1 MKNPPHGG
9 LVPISGSVSFETRA
23 ILQAAGDGNISEG
36 LRRALALPTTTLSGA
51 VRVMHPAL
59 LLPDPEKAD
68 GPAVLA
74 MPGGIIAHGI
84 GPAGLI
90 IDAESDRLLITGINR
105 EISTELNINRLA
117 TLAARFLPAVLAC
130 CCSDAQADEFG
141 QPIGCGL
148 LLQRLS
154 HGLIEIVAEGQA
166 GAAVVLPLRHALQLA
181 AELSALLSR
190 RVAEHQD
197 AIAQLSR
204 SITRE
209 EAPA

>member
-9 LVPISGSVSFETRA
+9 LVPISGSVSFETRQ
-23 ILQAAGDGNISEG
+23 ILREAGNGNISEG
-36 LRRALALPTTTLSGA
+36 LRLALELPTTTLSGA

-59 LLPDPEKAD
+59 LPNPETAD

-74 MPGGIIAHGI
+74 TPAGIIAHGI

-90 IDAESDRLLITGINR
+90 VDAEDGKLLITGIPN
-105 EISTELNINRLA
+105 EIGCDLCIHRLA

-141 QPIGCGL
+141 QPVGCGL
-148 LLQRLS
+148 LVQRLS

-190 RVAEHQD
+190 RIAEHQD
-197 AIAQLSR
+197 QITDLNAAL
-204 SITRE
+204 TRE